1 MYFAVLLWGT
11 HKVRSQKQPWA
22 SYGGSSSRNWSISDK
37 PRTNRVTGSRAENST
52 TSKPVVCLKL
62 FSRLKGLVKF
72 QSYYSKNTSWS
83 SHSTSQDTLKIF
95 FVHISKLVFNFL
107 LFYYLLLFHLV
118 QITSSR
124 DMKQSRACNSQGC
137 VGFKTNTPKIS
148 YWIRGFAHNEVFM
161 YKSTCTYSSY
171 QEEEL

>member
-1 MYFAVLLWGT
+1 MCVFCST
-11 HKVRSQKQPWA
+11 IVRDSQ
-22 SYGGSSSRNWSISDK
+22 GSQSKATLSIIWRIK
-37 PRTNRVTGSRAENST
+37 LQELINFWQTRTNRVTGSRAENST

-62 FSRLKGLVKF
+62 FSHLKGLVKF

-95 FVHISKLVFNFL
+95 FVHISKLVFDFL

-161 YKSTCTYSSY
+161 YKSTCT
-171 QEEEL
+171 